1 MPETIAGYDYD
12 ASGLAPSPVT
22 PEELRA
28 LEASVLWTDEDAASL
43 ARAAQVLDGQIED
56 VLDVWYGFVGAN
68 PHLLAA
74 FTDPDGAPVDS
85 YLARVRD
92 RFGQWIRD
100 TCTRPHDEQW
110 LAYAQEIAL
119 RHTHL
124 KKNTTDNVQST
135 RHIPLRHLIA
145 LIYPITATM
154 RPFLA
159 KGGDDTDAVEKMHQ
173 AWCKAVTLQVTL
185 WAQPYA
191 GIDW

>member
-1 MPETIAGYDYD
+1 MPETIAGYDYG
-12 ASGLAPSPVT
+12 ASDLAPSPVT
-22 PEELRA
+22 PQELRD
-28 LEASVLWTDEDAASL
+28 LEASVLWTDDDAASL

-74 FTDPDGAPVDS
+74 FASPDGTPVDQ
-85 YLARVRD
+85 YLARVRG

-100 TCTRPHDEQW
+100 TCTRPHDGQW
-110 LAYAQEIAL
+110 LDYAQEIAL
-119 RHTHL
+119 RHTRA
-124 KKNTTDNVQST
+124 KKNTTDDVRST
-135 RHIPLRHLIA
+135 PYVPLRHVIA

-159 KGGDDTDAVEKMHQ
+159 KGGDDEDTVDKMHQ
-173 AWCKAVTLQVTL
+173 AWCKAVTLQVAL

-191 GIDW
+191 GNDW